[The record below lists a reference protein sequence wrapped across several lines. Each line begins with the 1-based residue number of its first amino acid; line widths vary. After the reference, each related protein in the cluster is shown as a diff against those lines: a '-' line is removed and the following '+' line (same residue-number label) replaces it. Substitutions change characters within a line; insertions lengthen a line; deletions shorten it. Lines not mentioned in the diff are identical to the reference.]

1 MINTSGNPVGSGW
14 RSRSGEGGGAGGR
27 RTSVQGRRSGEI
39 LGITEEDEEEEEEV
53 EEVET
58 FGGKL
63 GEGEFVE
70 EEEEEEEEEEDE
82 NGAPPMTPPK
92 AKGVAL

>member
-1 MINTSGNPVGSGW
+1 MS
-14 RSRSGEGGGAGGR
+14 SRG
-27 RTSVQGRRSGEI
+27 TSVQGRRSGEI
-39 LGITEEDEEEEEEV
+39 LGITEEDEEEEEV

-70 EEEEEEEEEEDE
+70 EE
-82 NGAPPMTPPK
+82 GPAQLTPPQEEFKEK
-92 AKGVAL
+92 A